1 MLLRSLVQRKKKK
14 TANKTM
20 IQNNVLDSQVLNKS
34 ILAINGSCL
43 DI

>member
-20 IQNNVLDSQVLNKS
+20 IQNNVLDSQALNKS